1 MAHALHTA
9 LAGQLMA
16 RRAGWAEERVAA
28 LIKEYGL
35 YPPGDFVRLASGELA
50 VVTSRGPSAHAPMV
64 AAIADRAGLPTV
76 RTTPRDTAQPGC
88 QIAGRATDLQLVLR
102 VVPER
107 LYGLVG

>member
-1 MAHALHTA
+1 
-9 LAGQLMA
+9 
-16 RRAGWAEERVAA
+16 
-28 LIKEYGL
+28 
-35 YPPGDFVRLASGELA
+35 
-50 VVTSRGPSAHAPMV
+50 MV